1 MDFLI
6 AFGQGFS
13 SFFSIW
19 QVCILQISP
28 FFMAYIIALYFAD
41 FKEQGDGNFG
51 GRVLLP
57 ALTFAP
63 GFAIFYALL
72 SLNSLPVGR
81 ILSYNLGYLGF
92 SSGVYILLVTFT
104 LLLSGRMAFADDI
117 LKRPVI
123 LAVGSF
129 VLGASFALVYS
140 PCITPALSEI
150 LSMTSRAETAVR
162 GGVLALFY
170 SMGICLGL
178 TVTASAIVLV
188 LKRSAFAVRKA
199 GSIKDVG
206 SLGIGILGIL
216 NVTGLMV
223 YYKAFF
229 LGLLVP

>member
-1 MDFLI
+1 MEYLV
-6 AFGQGFS
+6 AFGNGFA

-28 FFMAYIIALYFAD
+28 FFLVYIVALYFAD
-41 FKEQGDGNFG
+41 VDEHRSPGLG

-57 ALTFAP
+57 ALMFAP
-63 GFAIFYALL
+63 GFAVFYALL

-81 ILSYNLGYLGF
+81 ILSYNLGILSF
-92 SSGVYILLVTFT
+92 SSGLYILLISLILV
-104 LLLSGRMAFADDI
+104 LCGRAAFAGDL
-117 LKRPVI
+117 LKRPLI
-123 LAVGSF
+123 LATMSL

-150 LSMTSRAETAVR
+150 LSMTSRSETAVR
-162 GGVLALFY
+162 GGFLALFY
-170 SMGICLGL
+170 SLGICLGL
-178 TVTASAIVLV
+178 TVTASALVLV
-188 LKRSAFAVRKA
+188 LRRTGFAMRHAK
-199 GSIKDVG
+199 SLKDSCGLTLAV
-206 SLGIGILGIL
+206 LGGL